1 MNDKDRP
8 VYEYFQHTCNY
19 IEISLSRWIENI
31 FVDWKFYIL
40 GQKGTK
46 MEN

>member
-1 MNDKDRP
+1 M
-8 VYEYFQHTCNY
+8 
-19 IEISLSRWIENI
+19 IETDLCTNTPNIITLTSRYQRWIENI
-31 FVDWKFYIL
+31 FVAWKFYIL

>member
-8 VYEYFQHTCNY
+8 VYEYFQHNN
-19 IEISLSRWIENI
+19 IDISLSRWIENI
-31 FVDWKFYIL
+31 FVAWKFYIL

>member
-8 VYEYFQHTCNY
+8 VYEYFQHNY
-19 IEISLSRWIENI
+19 IDISLSRWIENI
-31 FVDWKFYIL
+31 FVAWKFYIL
-40 GQKGTK
+40 GQKCTK

>member
-8 VYEYFQHTCNY
+8 VYEYFQHNY
-19 IEISLSRWIENI
+19 IDISLSRWI
-31 FVDWKFYIL
+31 VAWKFYIV